1 MTQSEFTHG
10 EALRTMYPNHPAVAS
25 YLELLQSCL
34 TGELRPESF
43 VLLQL
48 DKGGLLQTMKR
59 AAVPILQS
67 LLRPLRLELV
77 RLAQF
82 DPSKRREGMDW
93 PAQAETMI
101 GRKRL
106 SQLQRCIEE
115 VLRQQIP
122 GDLIECGVWRG
133 GATIFMR
140 AVLKAYGDVQR
151 QVWVADSFKGLPPP
165 DAENYPV
172 DKGDRLH
179 RFQQLAVSVEDV
191 KANFTRYGLLD
202 DQVHF
207 LPGWFKDS
215 LPTASI
221 DRLAVLR
228 ADGDMYESTTQIL
241 TYLYPKLSVGGYC
254 IIDDYGAVPGCR
266 QATDDYRRQQG
277 MTEPL
282 QWIDW
287 SWRFLAA
294 YGLIPSPNGT
304 PPSLPQVI

>member
-1 MTQSEFTHG
+1 MTQGELTHG
-10 EALRTMYPNHPAVAS
+10 EAPRTMCPNHPAVAF

-34 TGELRPESF
+34 TDELRPESF
-43 VLLQL
+43 VRLHPG
-48 DKGGLLQTMKR
+48 KGGLLHTVKR
-59 AAVPILQS
+59 ASVLLLQS

-77 RLAQF
+77 RRAQY
-82 DPSKRREGMDW
+82 DPSTRREGKDW
-93 PAQAETMI
+93 PAEAETMI

-115 VLRQQIP
+115 VLREHIP

-140 AVLKAYGDVQR
+140 AVPKAYGDVQR

-165 DAENYPV
+165 DAENYYL
-172 DKGDRLH
+172 DKDDRLH
-179 RFQQLAVSVEDV
+179 RFEQLSVSLEEVE
-191 KANFTRYGLLD
+191 ANFTRYGLLD
-202 DQVHF
+202 DQVQF

-254 IIDDYGAVPGCR
+254 IIDDYGAGLGCR

-277 MTEPL
+277 VTEPL

-287 SWRFLAA
+287 SGVFWQR
-294 YGLIPSPNGT
+294 T
-304 PPSLPQVI
+304 V

>member
-1 MTQSEFTHG
+1 MIQGGFTHG
-10 EALRTMYPNHPAVAS
+10 EAPSTMFANHPAVAL

-34 TGELRPESF
+34 TGDIHPESF
-43 VLLQL
+43 VQL
-48 DKGGLLQTMKR
+48 YPARGGLLETVKR
-59 AAVPILQS
+59 APVPLLQS

-77 RLAQF
+77 RPAQYN
-82 DPSKRREGMDW
+82 PSARREGMDW

-115 VLRQQIP
+115 VLRENIP

-140 AVLKAYGDVQR
+140 AMLKAYGDLQR

-165 DAENYPV
+165 DVENYYL
-172 DKGDRLH
+172 DKDDRLH
-179 RFQQLAVSVEDV
+179 RFEQLSVSLEQV
-191 KANFTRYGLLD
+191 KANFARYGLLD

-254 IIDDYGAVPGCR
+254 IIDDYGTPR
-266 QATDDYRRQQG
+266 
-277 MTEPL
+277 L
-282 QWIDW
+282 
-287 SWRFLAA
+287 
-294 YGLIPSPNGT
+294 
-304 PPSLPQVI
+304 PPSDRRLPPPTGYRGRNHKDRLDRCVLASQRMSLHVGSAMRARQHSPF

>member
-1 MTQSEFTHG
+1 MTQGEFTDA
-10 EALRTMYPNHPAVAS
+10 EAAKTMYPNHPAVAF

-34 TGELRPESF
+34 TGELLPENF
-43 VLLQL
+43 FRLHPG
-48 DKGGLLQTMKR
+48 KGGLLQTVKR
-59 AAVPILQS
+59 ASVLFLQS

-77 RLAQF
+77 RRAQY
-82 DPSKRREGMDW
+82 DPSTRREGKDW

-106 SQLQRCIEE
+106 NQLQHCIED
-115 VLRQQIP
+115 VLREHIP

-140 AVLKAYGDVQR
+140 AVLKAYGDIQR

-165 DAENYPV
+165 DAENYPL
-172 DKGDRLH
+172 DKDDQLH
-179 RFQQLAVSVEDV
+179 RFQQLGVSLEEV
-191 KANFTRYGLLD
+191 KANFIRYGLLD
-202 DQVHF
+202 DQVQF

-215 LPTASI
+215 LPTTSI

-254 IIDDYGAVPGCR
+254 IIDDYGAGLGCR
-266 QATDDYRRQQG
+266 QATDDYRRQQRV
-277 MTEPL
+277 TEPL
-282 QWIDW
+282 HWIDW
-287 SWRFLAA
+287 SGVFWRRR
-294 YGLIPSPNGT
+294 
-304 PPSLPQVI
+304 V

>member
-1 MTQSEFTHG
+1 MTQGELAHG
-10 EALRTMYPNHPAVAS
+10 ETPGTMYPNHPAY

-34 TGELRPESF
+34 TGELHPESF
-43 VLLQL
+43 VPLHPG
-48 DKGGLLQTMKR
+48 KGGLLETVKGTG
-59 AAVPILQS
+59 VHILHS

-77 RLAQF
+77 RRAQY
-82 DPSKRREGMDW
+82 DPSTRREGMDW

-106 SQLQRCIEE
+106 NQLQRCIEE
-115 VLRQQIP
+115 VLREHIP

-140 AVLKAYGDVQR
+140 AVLKAYGDMQR
-151 QVWVADSFKGLPPP
+151 QIWVADSFKGLPPP
-165 DAENYPV
+165 DVENYYL
-172 DKGDRLH
+172 DKHDQLH
-179 RFQQLAVSVEDV
+179 RFQQLAVSVEEV

-202 DQVHF
+202 DQVQF

-254 IIDDYGAVPGCR
+254 IIDDYGAGLSCR

-277 MTEPL
+277 VTEPL

-287 SWRFLAA
+287 SGVFWQRTA
-294 YGLIPSPNGT
+294 
-304 PPSLPQVI
+304 

>member
-1 MTQSEFTHG
+1 MTQDESIHG
-10 EALRTMYPNHPAVAS
+10 ESPRTMYPNHPAVAS

-34 TGELRPESF
+34 TGELRPESYAP
-43 VLLQL
+43 LQPGMG
-48 DKGGLLQTMKR
+48 KIGLFQTVKR
-59 AAVPILQS
+59 AAVPILRG

-77 RLAQF
+77 RPAQY
-82 DPSKRREGMDW
+82 DPSLRREGKDW
-93 PAQAETMI
+93 PVQAETMI

-106 SQLQRCIEE
+106 SQLQHCIEE
-115 VLRQQIP
+115 VLHEHIP

-140 AVLKAYGDVQR
+140 AVLKAYGDVHR
-151 QVWVADSFKGLPPP
+151 QVWVADSFNGLPPP
-165 DAENYPV
+165 DAENYPA

-179 RFQQLAVSVEDV
+179 RFQQLAVSVEEV
-191 KANFTRYGLLD
+191 KANFIRYGLLD
-202 DQVHF
+202 DQVQF

-215 LPTASI
+215 LRTTSI
-221 DRLAVLR
+221 DRLAILR

-277 MTEPL
+277 VTEPL

-287 SWRFLAA
+287 TGVFWQRTA
-294 YGLIPSPNGT
+294 
-304 PPSLPQVI
+304 

>member
-1 MTQSEFTHG
+1 MTQGELTHG
-10 EALRTMYPNHPAVAS
+10 EALRTSYPNHPAVTF
-25 YLELLQSCL
+25 YLELLQRCL
-34 TGELRPESF
+34 TGELHPESF
-43 VLLQL
+43 VRLYPGKGDLL
-48 DKGGLLQTMKR
+48 KTVKR
-59 AAVPILQS
+59 APLPLQS

-77 RLAQF
+77 RRAQY
-82 DPSKRREGMDW
+82 DAAVRREGQDW

-106 SQLQRCIEE
+106 NQLQRCIEE
-115 VLRQQIP
+115 VLREHIP

-165 DAENYPV
+165 DAENYPL
-172 DKGDRLH
+172 DKDDQLH
-179 RFQQLAVSVEDV
+179 CFQQLGVSLEEV

-202 DQVHF
+202 DQVQF

-254 IIDDYGAVPGCR
+254 IIDDYGAGLGCR
-266 QATDDYRRQQG
+266 QATDDYRRQHG
-277 MTEPL
+277 VTEPL

-287 SWRFLAA
+287 GGVFWQRTA
-294 YGLIPSPNGT
+294 
-304 PPSLPQVI
+304 

>member
-1 MTQSEFTHG
+1 
-10 EALRTMYPNHPAVAS
+10 MYPNHPAVAF

-43 VLLQL
+43 VRLYPG
-48 DKGGLLQTMKR
+48 KGGLLQTVKK
-59 AAVPILQS
+59 AAVLLLQS

-77 RLAQF
+77 RPAQY
-82 DPSKRREGMDW
+82 DPSRRHEGMDW

-106 SQLQRCIEE
+106 NQLQRCIEE
-115 VLRQQIP
+115 VLRQHIP

-165 DAENYPV
+165 DAENYPL
-172 DKGDRLH
+172 DRGDPFHRL
-179 RFQQLAVSVEDV
+179 QQLAVSLEEV

-202 DQVHF
+202 DQVQF

-221 DRLAVLR
+221 GRLAVLR
-228 ADGDMYESTTQIL
+228 LDADMYESTTQIL

-254 IIDDYGAVPGCR
+254 VIDDYGAVPGCR

-277 MTEPL
+277 VTEPL
-282 QWIDW
+282 QWIDRSGVFW
-287 SWRFLAA
+287 QRTA
-294 YGLIPSPNGT
+294 
-304 PPSLPQVI
+304 

>member
-1 MTQSEFTHG
+1 MTQGEFTHV
-10 EALRTMYPNHPAVAS
+10 EAPRTMYPNHPAVAF

-34 TGELRPESF
+34 TGELRPESY
-43 VLLQL
+43 VALQPG
-48 DKGGLLQTMKR
+48 KGKDGLLQIVKR

-77 RLAQF
+77 RPAQY
-82 DPSKRREGMDW
+82 DPSTRREGMDW

-106 SQLQRCIEE
+106 SLLQRCIEE
-115 VLRQQIP
+115 VLHKHIP

-151 QVWVADSFKGLPPP
+151 QVWVADSFKGLPPA

-179 RFQQLAVSVEDV
+179 RFQQLAVSVEEV

-241 TYLYPKLSVGGYC
+241 AYLYPKLSVGGYY

-277 MTEPL
+277 VTEPL

-287 SWRFLAA
+287 SGVFWQRTA
-294 YGLIPSPNGT
+294 
-304 PPSLPQVI
+304 

>member
-1 MTQSEFTHG
+1 
-10 EALRTMYPNHPAVAS
+10 MYPNHPAVAV

-43 VLLQL
+43 VLFQLDL
-48 DKGGLLQTMKR
+48 DKGGLLQPVKR
-59 AAVPILQS
+59 DAVRVLQR

-77 RLAQF
+77 AQY
-82 DPSKRREGMDW
+82 DPAKRREGLDW

-115 VLRQQIP
+115 VLREHIP

-165 DAENYPV
+165 DPENYPV
-172 DKGDRLH
+172 DKGDGLH
-179 RFQQLAVSVEDV
+179 RCRQLAVSVEEV

-277 MTEPL
+277 VTEPL

-287 SWRFLAA
+287 SGVFWQRAA
-294 YGLIPSPNGT
+294 
-304 PPSLPQVI
+304 